1 MRTEDFLLKMFKSK
15 GSKEDYKAIKAGKK
29 GGENMKKILKSLRS
43 KSSIPMEQMGVR
55 PK

>member
-15 GSKEDYKAIKAGKK
+15 GSKEDYKAIKAGK
-29 GGENMKKILKSLRS
+29 NMKKILKSLRS